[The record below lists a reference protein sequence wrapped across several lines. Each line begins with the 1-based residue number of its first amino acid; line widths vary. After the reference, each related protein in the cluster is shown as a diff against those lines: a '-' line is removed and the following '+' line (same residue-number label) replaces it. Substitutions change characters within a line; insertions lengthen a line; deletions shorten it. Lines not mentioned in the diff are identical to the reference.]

1 MESMNDLV
9 NACATIGDWGGYKIY
24 EWYKLFPEERE
35 RALREYM
42 YLKTHMIQDC
52 AHQVGLHP
60 SLEVWNDFFDQVGTA
75 FELDPA
81 NLCHATYDGLV
92 EALHA
97 YEGEKFNA
105 ILKTFETRSG
115 IGSTAYSQQFVPE
128 LTDLVT
134 RTASS
139 LRKLLQE

>member
-1 MESMNDLV
+1 M
-9 NACATIGDWGGYKIY
+9 
-24 EWYKLFPEERE
+24 
-35 RALREYM
+35 
-42 YLKTHMIQDC
+42 
-52 AHQVGLHP
+52 
-60 SLEVWNDFFDQVGTA
+60 
-75 FELDPA
+75 
-81 NLCHATYDGLV
+81 